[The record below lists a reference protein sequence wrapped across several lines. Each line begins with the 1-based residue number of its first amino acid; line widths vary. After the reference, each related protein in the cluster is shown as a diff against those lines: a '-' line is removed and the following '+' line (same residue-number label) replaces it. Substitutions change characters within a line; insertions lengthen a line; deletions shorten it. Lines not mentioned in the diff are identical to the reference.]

1 MITNNENVDLVF
13 ETYKEEHEKAI
24 KHYEGELASVRAG
37 RANPHILDKILVDY
51 YGTPTPIQHMANV
64 SVPEAR
70 QIMISPWDVSNVKN
84 IVKAIMASDLGI
96 TPTDD
101 GRIIRLNFP
110 MLTEE
115 RRRELVKS
123 TRKLVE
129 DTKVV
134 CRNARRDAMDELK
147 KLKNDSEI
155 TEDEKATYEKEVQKM
170 LDETCVK
177 IDKMMDEKEKE
188 IMQVSYV

>member
-1 MITNNENVDLVF
+1 MGYENENVEMIF
-13 ETYKEEHEKAI
+13 IEYEEELDKAY
-24 KHYEGELASVRAG
+24 KHYEGELSTVRAG

-51 YGTPTPIQHMANV
+51 YGTPTPIAHMANI

-70 QIMISPWDVSNVKN
+70 QLMISPWDISNVKN
-84 IVKAIMASDLGI
+84 ICKAILASDLGL

-101 GRIIRLNFP
+101 GKVIRLNFP

-115 RRRELVKS
+115 RRRELVKQ

-134 CRNARRDAMDELK
+134 CRNARRDAIEELK
-147 KLKNDSEI
+147 KLKKDSLI
-155 TEDEKATYEKEVQKM
+155 TEDAEASYEKDVQKK
-170 LDETCVK
+170 LDAITEQ
-177 IDKMMDEKEKE
+177 IDKAMDAKEKE
-188 IMQVSYV
+188 IMQV

>member
-1 MITNNENVDLVF
+1 MITNNENVDLIFMNF
-13 ETYKEEHEKAI
+13 EEELSKAV
-24 KHYEGELASVRAG
+24 KHYESELASVRAG

-51 YGTPTPIQHMANV
+51 YGTPTPIHHMANV

-70 QIMISPWDVSNVKN
+70 QIMISPWDISNVKN
-84 IVKAIMASDLGI
+84 ICKAILASDLGL

-101 GRIIRLNFP
+101 GKVIRLNFP

-129 DTKVV
+129 DTKVI
-134 CRNARRDAMDELK
+134 CRNSRRDAIEAIK
-147 KLKNDSEI
+147 KLKKDSEI
-155 TEDEKATYEKEVQKM
+155 TEDEQATYEKEIQKK
-170 LDETCVK
+170 LDETSAK
-177 IDKMMDEKEKE
+177 IEKMMDEKEKE
-188 IMQVSYV
+188 IMQV

>member
-1 MITNNENVDLVF
+1 MNFNNENVEMIFMEYDEGLS
-13 ETYKEEHEKAI
+13 KAI
-24 KHYEGELASVRAG
+24 SHYHSELNNVRAG

-51 YGTPTPIQHMANV
+51 YGTPTPIAHMANI

-70 QIMISPWDVSNVKN
+70 QLAISPWDISNVKN
-84 IVKAIMASDLGI
+84 ISKAILASDLGL

-115 RRRELVKS
+115 RRRELVKN

-129 DTKVV
+129 DTKVI
-134 CRNARRDAMDELK
+134 CRNARRDAIDALK
-147 KLKNDSEI
+147 KLKKDSTI
-155 TEDEKATYEKEVQKM
+155 TEDEEATYEKEVQKR
-170 LDETCVK
+170 LDETIVK
-177 IDKMMDEKEKE
+177 IDKLMDEKEKE
-188 IMQVSYV
+188 IMQV

>member
-1 MITNNENVDLVF
+1 MNYENEEVEMIFMKF
-13 ETYKEEHEKAI
+13 EEELSKAVN
-24 KHYEGELASVRAG
+24 HYEMELASVRAG

-70 QIMISPWDVSNVKN
+70 QLLISPWDISNVKN
-84 IVKAIMASDLGI
+84 ISKAILTSDLGL

-101 GRIIRLNFP
+101 GRVIRLNFP

-115 RRRELVKS
+115 RRRELVKQ

-129 DTKVV
+129 DTKII
-134 CRNARRDAMDELK
+134 CRNSRRDAIEDLK
-147 KLKNDSEI
+147 KLKKDSKI
-155 TEDEKATYEKEVQKM
+155 TEDAEASYEKDIQKK
-170 LDETCVK
+170 LDDISAK
-177 IDKMMDEKEKE
+177 IDKLMDDKEKE
-188 IMQVSYV
+188 IMQV

>member
-1 MITNNENVDLVF
+1 MITN
-13 ETYKEEHEKAI
+13 
-24 KHYEGELASVRAG
+24 
-37 RANPHILDKILVDY
+37 
-51 YGTPTPIQHMANV
+51 NV

-70 QIMISPWDVSNVKN
+70 QLMISPWDVSNVKN

-96 TPTDD
+96 NPTDD

-115 RRRELVKS
+115 RRRELVKN

-129 DTKVV
+129 ETKVV

-155 TEDEKATYEKEVQKM
+155 TEDEKATYDKEVQKI
-170 LDETCVK
+170 LDEVSVK

-188 IMQVSYV
+188 IMQV

>member
-1 MITNNENVDLVF
+1 MISENENVNLIF
-13 ETYKEEHEKAI
+13 MEYEEELTKAI
-24 KHYEGELASVRAG
+24 KHYEGELAAVRAG
-37 RANPHILDKILVDY
+37 RANPKILDKILVDY
-51 YGTPTPIQHMANV
+51 YGTPTPIGHMANV

-70 QIMISPWDVSNVKN
+70 QIMIAPWDISNVKN
-84 IVKAIMASDLGI
+84 IVKAIMASDLGL

-101 GRIIRLNFP
+101 GKIIRLNFP

-115 RRRELVKS
+115 RRRDLVKQ

-134 CRNARRDAMDELK
+134 CRNARRDAIEGLK
-147 KLKNDSEI
+147 KLKKDGEI
-155 TEDEKATYEKEVQKM
+155 TEDAEASLEKDVQKK
-170 LDETCVK
+170 LDETSAK

-188 IMQVSYV
+188 IMQV

>member
-1 MITNNENVDLVF
+1 MGYENENVEMIFIEF
-13 ETYKEEHEKAI
+13 EEELDKAYT
-24 KHYEGELASVRAG
+24 HYESELAAVRAG

-70 QIMISPWDVSNVKN
+70 QLLISPWDVSNVKN
-84 IVKAIMASDLGI
+84 ICKAILASDIGL

-101 GRIIRLNFP
+101 GKVIRLNFP

-115 RRRELVKS
+115 RRRDLVKQ

-129 DTKVV
+129 DTKVI
-134 CRNARRDAMDELK
+134 CRNARRDAIDQLK
-147 KLKNDSEI
+147 KLKKDGLI
-155 TEDEKATYEKEVQKM
+155 TEDAEASYEKDVQKI
-170 LDETCVK
+170 LDENSAK
-177 IDKMMDEKEKE
+177 IEKLMDEKEKE
-188 IMQVSYV
+188 IMQV

>member
-1 MITNNENVDLVF
+1 MNIENENVQMIFMEYDESLD
-13 ETYKEEHEKAI
+13 KAVN
-24 KHYEGELASVRAG
+24 HYEGELASVRAG

-51 YGTPTPIQHMANV
+51 YGTPTPIHHMANV

-70 QIMISPWDVSNVKN
+70 QILISPWDISNVKN
-84 IVKAIMASDLGI
+84 ISKAIMASDLGL

-101 GRIIRLNFP
+101 GRVIRLNFP

-129 DTKVV
+129 DTKII
-134 CRNARRDAMDELK
+134 CRNARRDAIEALK
-147 KLKNDSEI
+147 KLKKDSEI
-155 TEDEKATYEKEVQKM
+155 TEDEEATYEKEVQKK
-170 LDETCVK
+170 LDEK
-177 IDKMMDEKEKE
+177 SDLIDKLMDEKEKE
-188 IMQVSYV
+188 IMQV

>member
-13 ETYKEEHEKAI
+13 ETYKEELEKAI

-170 LDETCVK
+170 LDEASVK

-188 IMQVSYV
+188 IMQV

>member
-1 MITNNENVDLVF
+1 MGYENENVEMIFIEF
-13 ETYKEEHEKAI
+13 EEELDKAF
-24 KHYEGELASVRAG
+24 KHYEGELSTVRAG

-51 YGTPTPIQHMANV
+51 YGTPTPIQHMANI

-70 QIMISPWDVSNVKN
+70 QLMISPWDVSNVKN
-84 IVKAIMASDLGI
+84 IVKAILASDLGI
-96 TPTDD
+96 NPTDD

-115 RRRELVKS
+115 RRRELVKN

-129 DTKVV
+129 ETKVV

-155 TEDEKATYEKEVQKM
+155 TEDEKATYDKEVQKI
-170 LDETCVK
+170 LDEVSVK

-188 IMQVSYV
+188 IMQV

>member
-1 MITNNENVDLVF
+1 MNFSNENVEMIFMEYDEGLS
-13 ETYKEEHEKAI
+13 KAI
-24 KHYEGELASVRAG
+24 SHYQGELNNVRAG

-51 YGTPTPIQHMANV
+51 YGTPTPIAHMANI

-70 QIMISPWDVSNVKN
+70 QLAISPWDISNVKN
-84 IVKAIMASDLGI
+84 ISKAILASDLGI

-115 RRRELVKS
+115 RRRDLVKN

-129 DTKVV
+129 DTKVI
-134 CRNARRDAMDELK
+134 CRNARRDAIDALK
-147 KLKNDSEI
+147 KLKKDSEI
-155 TEDEKATYEKEVQKM
+155 TEDEEATYEKEVQKR
-170 LDETCVK
+170 LDEMIVK
-177 IDKMMDEKEKE
+177 IDKLMDEKEKE
-188 IMQVSYV
+188 IMQV

>member
-1 MITNNENVDLVF
+1 MDERLKSFADKMDKSLSNL
-13 ETYKEEHEKAI
+13 EEEFAGI
-24 KHYEGELASVRAG
+24 RAG

-70 QIMISPWDVSNVKN
+70 QLLISPWDISNVKN
-84 IVKAIMASDLGI
+84 ISKAILTSDLGL

-101 GRIIRLNFP
+101 GRVIRLNFP

-115 RRRELVKS
+115 RRRELVKQ

-129 DTKVV
+129 DTKII
-134 CRNARRDAMDELK
+134 CRNSRRDAIEDLK
-147 KLKNDSEI
+147 KLKKDSKI
-155 TEDEKATYEKEVQKM
+155 TEDAEASYEKDIQKK
-170 LDETCVK
+170 LDDISAK
-177 IDKMMDEKEKE
+177 IDKLMDDKEKE
-188 IMQVSYV
+188 IMQV

>member
-1 MITNNENVDLVF
+1 MISENENVNLIF
-13 ETYKEEHEKAI
+13 MEYEEELTKAI
-24 KHYEGELASVRAG
+24 KHYEGELAAVRAG
-37 RANPHILDKILVDY
+37 RANPKILDKILVDY
-51 YGTPTPIQHMANV
+51 YGTPTPIGHMANV

-70 QIMISPWDVSNVKN
+70 QIMIAPWDISNVKN
-84 IVKAIMASDLGI
+84 IVKAIMASDLGL

-101 GRIIRLNFP
+101 GKIIRLNFP

-115 RRRELVKS
+115 RRRELVKQ

-134 CRNARRDAMDELK
+134 CRNARRDAIEGLK
-147 KLKNDSEI
+147 KLKKDGEI
-155 TEDEKATYEKEVQKM
+155 TEDAEASLEKDVQKK
-170 LDETCVK
+170 LDETSAK

-188 IMQVSYV
+188 IMQV